1 MDNIGSKQ
9 SYLDQMVDKLEAE
22 YIQNNSKKYKDG
34 KISDKQAQK
43 IFVKLH
49 DSGKTK
55 NKGLKAQ
62 MNAKNDDLGYGIKLS
77 HKKRRLGNTDGVTG
91 AGTKL
96 KNAFKHQLKDNHLS
110 SQEVANDSSYKSL
123 KNALVAKKSKAY
135 ITLAELRELKNNANK
150 SVNSH
155 KVKKS
160 ISEADNTIKG
170 LKSNIQSLT
179 QSDNKKVANHA
190 KKVIEQIEAKFTD
203 VKEGKWDYM
212 TQRRHKNRDDIQNL
226 SDLKGIVKFAKT
238 QQTKL
243 DSLVAKSF
251 EQTQVNEQHQLV
263 TQQNK
268 LQMIKAAKQVLP
280 LKQPAGFNNNDLTLK
295 LNSHTNLAKSTQRTD
310 DQSCALHAM
319 NSFFQG
325 HTVDDQSMHQ
335 SYKQVY
341 NLKATNF
348 QNEVKDWE
356 DIGLINMKKPKPEN
370 VNSGFETDSV
380 QWHLHNL
387 GVETESIRVDTPIST
402 KLDKPGSKGE
412 TQDQKNFMAKYGNHM
427 VKSGRTKNEIQIA
440 YANYLSMQAIGKAV
454 EKLDESCADRVM
466 VNSGT
471 GNGTHWVSLH
481 KSGDDWYL
489 LDSLVKGQPKM
500 DLQTFLEG
508 RQEVFRKKGLVMN
521 AQVLVPRE
529 TKQPELNESRDALND
544 KAKLIAW
551 NLKSEG
557 WQDGATVTVDQLK
570 SSMKTITDTLAKKEF
585 EIMQNL
591 GAMRDAIQTVSDY
604 IDNPGN
610 FSILQE
616 SINDLNDLKAAAKVF
631 FTAYS

>member
-9 SYLDQMVDKLEAE
+9 SYLDQMVNKLEAE
-22 YIQNNSKKYKDG
+22 YIQNNSKKVKDG

-49 DSGKTK
+49 SSGKTK

-91 AGTKL
+91 AETKL

-251 EQTQVNEQHQLV
+251 QQSQVNEQQQLF

-280 LKQPAGFNNNDLTLK
+280 LKKPAGFNNNDLTLK
-295 LNSHTNLAKSTQRTD
+295 FNSHTNLAKSTQRTD

-387 GVETESIRVDTPIST
+387 GVETESIRVDTPLST
-402 KLDKPGSKGE
+402 KLDIPGSKGE
-412 TQDQKNFMAKYGNHM
+412 TQDQKHFMAKYGNHM
-427 VKSGRTKNEIQIA
+427 VKSGRTQKDIQIA
-440 YANYLSMQAIGKAV
+440 YANYLSMQAISKAV
-454 EKLDESCADRVM
+454 EKLDESGSDRVM

-471 GNGTHWVSLH
+471 GNGTHWVTLH

-508 RQEVFRKKGLVMN
+508 RQEFFRKEGLVMN
-521 AQVLVPRE
+521 AQILVPRE
-529 TKQPELNESRDALND
+529 TKEPELNESRDALND

-570 SSMKTITDTLAKKEF
+570 SSMKTITDTLAKSEF

-604 IDNPGN
+604 IDNPGQ

-631 FTAYS
+631 LTAYS